1 MNEFKIHQRYFAKLK
16 QKADNRRREVEG
28 KENQEPLRT
37 ISPDRTQRKRRST
50 MEAFLSTPSSMEDE
64 GHEESRQVVAVETDA
79 RLQEGTVEEVE
90 EKSVPITNG
99 AVSAV
104 INGQAISENGNKTGT
119 YIYDSAQKIFTAH
132 QPKTPF
138 VKKKIKISNSAKV
151 AKSDTPGERTTEE
164 RRAKD
169 ETSNCVALACTESV
183 QSEGN
188 SEEVMEVENIV
199 SSSSVVDSDSGNV
212 TEHQKSETEGLLFVE
227 RPSKDENVHVKVT
240 VSSQKEQLTATLPLA
255 ALTSTGPTV
264 PETEGKQAAKCE
276 KEAGRKAT
284 GIEMQNQISH
294 ISPTQ
299 LQASAAAASPSLAK
313 EDISK
318 TEDVTVMDIEEKSNT
333 STGASL
339 AHRFSVKAACES
351 RNALPQPPC
360 GQAGDWLSEK
370 ETSPCQRTVSVSRPA
385 PLSEVSDL
393 CRMSSY
399 VLCGANTGLISSV
412 TQATGSYL

>member
-16 QKADNRRREVEG
+16 QKADNRRREVES

-79 RLQEGTVEEVE
+79 RLQEATVEEVE
-90 EKSVPITNG
+90 EKSVPTTNG

-119 YIYDSAQKIFTAH
+119 YIYDSAQKSFTAH
-132 QPKTPF
+132 QPKAPF

-151 AKSDTPGERTTEE
+151 AKTDTPAERTTEE

-169 ETSNCVALACTESV
+169 ETSNCVALACTGSV

-188 SEEVMEVENIV
+188 SEEVMEVENIA
-199 SSSSVVDSDSGNV
+199 SSSSVVDSDSRNV
-212 TEHQKSETEGLLFVE
+212 TEHQKSDTEGLLFVE
-227 RPSKDENVHVKVT
+227 RPSKDENVHVEVT
-240 VSSQKEQLTATLPLA
+240 VPSQKEQLTATLPRA

-264 PETEGKQAAKCE
+264 PGTEGKQAAKRE

-284 GIEMQNQISH
+284 GIEMQSQISH

-299 LQASAAAASPSLAK
+299 LQTSAAAASPSVAK

-318 TEDVTVMDIEEKSNT
+318 TEDVTVMDIEERSNT

-351 RNALPQPPC
+351 RTALPQPLC
-360 GQAGDWLSEK
+360 GQARDWLPEK
-370 ETSPCQRTVSVSRPA
+370 ETSPCKRNVSVSRPA

-399 VLCGANTGLISSV
+399 VLLP
-412 TQATGSYL
+412 TQAASHQ